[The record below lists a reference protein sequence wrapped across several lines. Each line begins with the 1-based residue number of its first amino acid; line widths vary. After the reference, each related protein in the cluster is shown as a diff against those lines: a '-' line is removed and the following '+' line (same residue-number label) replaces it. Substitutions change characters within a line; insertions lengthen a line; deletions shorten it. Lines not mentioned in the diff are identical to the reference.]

1 MDSKTYDPS
10 QHSVTKEAIK
20 DTRKVIDSVGDVLAK
35 HNPRLAKAGGMKP
48 RMTASEKSTFH
59 NGYMVTAKNK
69 DDHFLVEIKSTEK
82 KFYHTFNTPVNSIDE
97 AVKNGITFIT
107 ENLQ

>member
-1 MDSKTYDPS
+1 MEDNRTYVPG
-10 QHSVTKEAIK
+10 QHNVTEKAIK
-20 DTRKVIDSVGDVLAK
+20 ETRKTIDSVSDVLAK
-35 HNPRLAKAGGMKP
+35 HNPRLARDGGMKP

-82 KFYHTFNTPVNSIDE
+82 NFYHTLNTCVNSIDE
-97 AVKNGITFIT
+97 AVKTGITFIT
-107 ENLQ
+107 ENL